1 MLETLSPQEAMTLF
15 RNGGAFFVDVRT
27 EKEFLKRAIP
37 GCPLVPLDK
46 LEREQGRRAAVVGF
60 SGGMVGGGIV
70 HLGIEF
76 IRAKFGG

>member
-37 GCPLVPLDK
+37 GCQLVPLDK
-46 LEREQGRRAAVVGF
+46 LERGQPFFRQAGRLF
-60 SGGMVGGGIV
+60 LP
-70 HLGIEF
+70 LGKQDAE
-76 IRAKFGG
+76 

>member
-46 LEREQGRRAAVVGF
+46 LERE
-60 SGGMVGGGIV
+60 GG
-70 HLGIEF
+70 H
-76 IRAKFGG
+76 